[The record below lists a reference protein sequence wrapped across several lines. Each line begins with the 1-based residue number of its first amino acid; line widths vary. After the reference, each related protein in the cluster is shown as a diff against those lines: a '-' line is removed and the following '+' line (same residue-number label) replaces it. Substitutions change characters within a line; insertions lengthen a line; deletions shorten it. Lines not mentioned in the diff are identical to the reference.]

1 MQHISKEKRK
11 TNLKYFIIL
20 NKVLKIMF
28 INHAYKSLRFDH
40 PSLWSVMK

>member
-11 TNLKYFIIL
+11 TNIKYFIIF

-28 INHAYKSLRFDH
+28 INN
-40 PSLWSVMK
+40 